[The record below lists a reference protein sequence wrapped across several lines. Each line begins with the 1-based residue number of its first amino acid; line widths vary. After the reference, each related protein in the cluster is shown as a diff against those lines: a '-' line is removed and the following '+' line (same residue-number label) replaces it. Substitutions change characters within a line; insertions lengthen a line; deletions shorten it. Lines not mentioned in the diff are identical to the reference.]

1 MLFGLGHVLGIVT
14 LREQAAVHHGV
25 QRLHAAVH
33 HFREIRHCIDGR
45 HIDVCLVN
53 HLRGAASRN
62 NLSSEFLVQSAR
74 ELNHAR
80 FVGHRNQNAF
90 NLGVSHVSSSV
101 FLPLTFVYLIS
112 RIAHTPRH
120 QREWAKKTRIGPPRH
135 AAKPKCT
142 LSTQIRVVF
151 RARGFRIILL
161 ISLIDKLGNN
171 GDGELSGRFCTKLQ
185 TNGAFDA
192 LPPFFSAAL

>member
-14 LREQAAVHHGV
+14 LREQAAVHHGM

-33 HFREIRHCIDGR
+33 HLREIRHRIDGR
-45 HIDVCLVN
+45 HINARFGN
-53 HLRGAASRN
+53 HLRGAAGRN

-120 QREWAKKTRIGPPRH
+120 QPPRH

-161 ISLIDKLGNN
+161 ITLIDKLGNN
-171 GDGELSGRFCTKLQ
+171 GDGELGGRFCAKLQ

-192 LPPFFSAAL
+192 LPPFFSATL

>member
-1 MLFGLGHVLGIVT
+1 M
-14 LREQAAVHHGV
+14 HHGV
-25 QRLHAAVH
+25 QRLHTAVH
-33 HFREIRHCIDGR
+33 HFREIRHHIDGR
-45 HIDVCLVN
+45 HINARFGN
-53 HLRGAASRN
+53 HLRGAAGRN
-62 NLSSEFLVQSAR
+62 NLSPNSSCKAR
-74 ELNHAR
+74 ANSTTPVLSVTE
-80 FVGHRNQNAF
+80 NQNAF

-101 FLPLTFVYLIS
+101 FLPLTFCLPYQPNRPYAATS
-112 RIAHTPRH
+112 
-120 QREWAKKTRIGPPRH
+120 TRVGEKRPHRTAAS